1 MARHKSRQLPQHL
14 RFGNNVQANCGYLV
28 MAEHADDGNAF
39 AIPNLWAKSSFANF
53 EQYTA
58 NPLALGFEPLSMS
71 ILDLHSTAND

>member
-1 MARHKSRQLPQHL
+1 
-14 RFGNNVQANCGYLV
+14 
-28 MAEHADDGNAF
+28 MAEHADDGDAF

-58 NPLALGFEPLSMS
+58 NPLALGFEPFSMS